1 MITRKYFAAV
11 LGFAF
16 VAAWIGLGFGDAV
29 LCLLGATIFYAAAS
43 FLEGDLDL
51 AELQARLSSG
61 RATTT
66 TAPPARPRPRP
77 RVQ

>member
-1 MITRKYFAAV
+1 

-29 LCLLGATIFYAAAS
+29 LCLLGAAIFYATAS
-43 FLEGDLDL
+43 FLEGELDL
-51 AELQARLSSG
+51 ADLQARLSSG
-61 RATTT
+61 RATTP
-66 TAPPARPRPRP
+66 TAQPPPPRPRPRP